1 MAKKA
6 KLALTKQ
13 QLSSLCYEAREL
25 HDYWREWNPDLYNE
39 AAKDGSLYELVSSKG
54 QRMQDE
60 MDELMQQGLNRWEAH
75 HMVWDEIYSSYQI
88 PEPEEKDPVLDF
100 LEQYRQNA
108 LTMTDEELDAWME
121 SLPD

>member
-6 KLALTKQ
+6 KMALTME
-13 QLSSLCYEAREL
+13 LYNSLCSEAKDL
-25 HDYWREWNPDLYNE
+25 HNYWQEWNPSLYNE

-60 MDELMQQGLNRWEAH
+60 MDELMQQGLYRHEAREIVWE
-75 HMVWDEIYSSYQI
+75 EIYSSYKI

-100 LEQYRQNA
+100 LEQYKKNA
-108 LTMTDEELDAWME
+108 LTMTEEELDAWME